1 MPHLPTFL
9 GRSRR
14 AFMEEL
20 DCTVGQPSVSYASLT
35 ADNYRQILSIAH
47 CMLSVI
53 LLLKTSLYDAC

>member
-1 MPHLPTFL
+1 
-9 GRSRR
+9 
-14 AFMEEL
+14 MEEL